1 MKIVK
6 KIIIILGFVLI
17 LNTLVSANET
27 SNINNSKWK
36 VSGEFKNRIFNI
48 KKEKQNRENYDE
60 TGDFASLELKIRYKN
75 NNFGFNVV
83 PYIYKSKMTG
93 DSKLKNSNFYEPFES
108 EDFFFRG
115 LYGTY
120 NFTPNFLAGFGIVP
134 MGNGFPMEYTKDY
147 VSDGVGLSIMSDI
160 DPLGLFFN
168 YKINQEQSLFFSLSQ
183 IDTMGIPAGTYVV
196 DQIKDKTKGFAVLH
210 KYNNGKIKT
219 TTEYVYT
226 DVYYTDIKIST
237 TSAFGF
243 GIAYDDSE
251 NSGWTIY
258 DTVGVSYI
266 KNNSSKAKDIMMKDG
281 NIPTGT
287 DLAYPSSFNWGT
299 GERQTGAANL
309 LGIRK
314 DFETF
319 GTDSFL
325 NFEWFHTEGDWIS
338 SNVGAPY
345 TGNCNQIYNIRN
357 NSYFINYG
365 YRLGKNMFMQLNYTY
380 LEFDDAQQVGGMGT
394 TVPQNEFI
402 GIQRV
407 NTEITKLIFSY
418 KF

>member
-1 MKIVK
+1 MKK
-6 KIIIILGFVLI
+6 LLIILSVLFL
-17 LNTLVSANET
+17 LNT
-27 SNINNSKWK
+27 NINAKDINENNSNNWSI
-36 VSGEFKNRIFNI
+36 SGEFKDRIFNI

-60 TGDFASLELKIRYKN
+60 TGNYASIELKIKYKKG
-75 NNFGFNVV
+75 NFAFNAV
-83 PYIYKSKMTG
+83 PYAYKSITESGK
-93 DSKLKNSNFYEPFES
+93 KCHNSNFYKPFDS

-115 LYGTY
+115 LYTTY
-120 NFTPNFLAGFGIVP
+120 KFTPNFLAGFGIVP

-147 VSDGVGLSIMSDI
+147 ISDGVGLSIMSDI

-168 YKINQEQSLFFSLSQ
+168 YKINQEHSIFLSISQ
-183 IDTMGIPAGTYVV
+183 IDTMGIPSGTYVV
-196 DQIKDKTKGFAVLH
+196 EQIEDKTKGFAIVH
-210 KYNNGKIKT
+210 KFKKDKIKT
-219 TTEYVYT
+219 TAQYVYT

-251 NSGWTIY
+251 DSGWTIY
-258 DTVGVSYI
+258 DTVGYSLI
-266 KNNSSKAKDIMMKDG
+266 QNNSSKAKDLLMKDG
-281 NIPTGT
+281 NIPAGT
-287 DLAYPSSFNWGT
+287 DLAFPNNFNWGT
-299 GERQTGAANL
+299 GQTQTGAANL

-357 NSYFINYG
+357 NSYFFNYG
-365 YRLGKNMFMQLNYTY
+365 YRLGKNMFMQVNYTY
-380 LEFDDAQQVGGMGT
+380 LEFDEAQQIGGMGT
-394 TVPQNEFI
+394 TIPQNDFI
-402 GIQRV
+402 GVQKV
-407 NTEITKLIFSY
+407 NSEITKLVFSY